1 MRKKRLRIFAGPN
14 GSGKSTIKNIVSSYV
29 KLGTYVNAD
38 EIKVELTNKR
48 CLDFSDYEVDINK
61 KEFLESLQSSSY
73 STIIK
78 DVDTTLSHVSFQHST
93 IIIDKNYEVEDYF
106 VSFIAAYIREKLLE
120 GSYRFTFETVM
131 SHPSKLEFMKRAKE
145 KGFKV
150 YLYFVSLRDPQ
161 LNKLRVRTRVSQGG
175 HAVDEQKIEERY
187 KRTMGLLFDAL
198 KIADNAYLF
207 DNSAGEPNMFAIKED
222 GVITIQGKYVPA
234 WFITYVTNKV
244 QK

>member
-38 EIKVELTNKR
+38 EIKVELTNKH

-61 KEFLESLQSSSY
+61 KEFIESLQSSSY

-106 VSFIAAYIREKLLE
+106 VSFIAAYI
-120 GSYRFTFETVM
+120 
-131 SHPSKLEFMKRAKE
+131 
-145 KGFKV
+145 
-150 YLYFVSLRDPQ
+150 
-161 LNKLRVRTRVSQGG
+161 
-175 HAVDEQKIEERY
+175 
-187 KRTMGLLFDAL
+187 
-198 KIADNAYLF
+198 
-207 DNSAGEPNMFAIKED
+207 
-222 GVITIQGKYVPA
+222 
-234 WFITYVTNKV
+234 
-244 QK
+244 

>member
-61 KEFLESLQSSSY
+61 KEFIESLQSSSY

-120 GSYRFTFETVM
+120 DSNRFTFETGGNFIVI
-131 SHPSKLEFMKRAKE
+131 PGKK
-145 KGFKV
+145 FKKSN
-150 YLYFVSLRDPQ
+150 YAENIFR
-161 LNKLRVRTRVSQGG
+161 
-175 HAVDEQKIEERY
+175 
-187 KRTMGLLFDAL
+187 LLL
-198 KIADNAYLF
+198 PVNRL
-207 DNSAGEPNMFAIKED
+207 
-222 GVITIQGKYVPA
+222 
-234 WFITYVTNKV
+234 
-244 QK
+244 

>member
-1 MRKKRLRIFAGPN
+1 
-14 GSGKSTIKNIVSSYV
+14 
-29 KLGTYVNAD
+29 
-38 EIKVELTNKR
+38 
-48 CLDFSDYEVDINK
+48 
-61 KEFLESLQSSSY
+61 
-73 STIIK
+73 
-78 DVDTTLSHVSFQHST
+78 
-93 IIIDKNYEVEDYF
+93 
-106 VSFIAAYIREKLLE
+106 
-120 GSYRFTFETVM
+120 M
-131 SHPSKLEFMKRAKE
+131 SHPSKLKFMKRAKE

-234 WFITYVTNKV
+234 WFITCVTNKV

>member
-1 MRKKRLRIFAGPN
+1 
-14 GSGKSTIKNIVSSYV
+14 
-29 KLGTYVNAD
+29 
-38 EIKVELTNKR
+38 
-48 CLDFSDYEVDINK
+48 
-61 KEFLESLQSSSY
+61 
-73 STIIK
+73 
-78 DVDTTLSHVSFQHST
+78 
-93 IIIDKNYEVEDYF
+93 
-106 VSFIAAYIREKLLE
+106 
-120 GSYRFTFETVM
+120 M

-150 YLYFVSLRDPQ
+150 FLYFVSLRDPQ